1 MIISFKAYFL
11 LIIGTV
17 FLNITNYSCSKNIV
31 YRKPVVGIV
40 KNSENKTLANVQVY
54 YDSSDILS
62 PRNITSRSNGY
73 FIFPKI
79 EIEDSQESKRKIHK
93 LNQFIF
99 FRKDGYKIKKYDLS
113 KFNNSDTIKLGIIRL
128 DAF

>member
-1 MIISFKAYFL
+1 MITSFKAYFL

-62 PRNITSRSNGY
+62 PRSITSRSNGY

>member
-1 MIISFKAYFL
+1 MGI
-11 LIIGTV
+11 V

-40 KNSENKTLANVQVY
+40 KNSENKALANVQVY

-62 PRNITSRSNGY
+62 PRNIISGSNGY
-73 FIFPKI
+73 FIFPKV
-79 EIEDSQESKRKIHK
+79 EIDDSQESKRKIHK

-99 FRKDGYKIKKYDLS
+99 FRKEGYKIKKYDVS
-113 KFNNSDTIKLGIIRL
+113 KFDNSDTIKLGIIRL